1 MSVEKVRVVI
11 KLETVE
17 GTAEMSHYCNLSRED
32 QAKVDSKLA
41 ELQRNTG
48 QFWACEVTQLPQGAN
63 RNPLL
68 EITVDGHISK
78 PIALKED
85 GANPADRI
93 CSELDRFSLQRNSV
107 LTRQESSTQP
117 SI

>member
-1 MSVEKVRVVI
+1 MSQY
-11 KLETVE
+11 
-17 GTAEMSHYCNLSRED
+17 GNLSRED

-48 QFWACEVTQLPQGAN
+48 QSWACEITQLPQGAN

-78 PIALKED
+78 PIALKD
-85 GANPADRI
+85 DSASPAERI
-93 CSELDRFSLQRNSV
+93 CLELERFSLQKNSL
-107 LTRQESSTQP
+107 LTRHERSTQP
-117 SI
+117 SV